1 VDKLG
6 NLLGRVIQRQP
17 GSGQLTEYRLRIA
30 EVIRDYG
37 LNERDEAP
45 ADSRAAHG

>member
-1 VDKLG
+1 MAYGWCV
-6 NLLGRVIQRQP
+6 NPQSAGRN
-17 GSGQLTEYRLRIA
+17 TMFKEYRLRIA

-37 LNERDEAP
+37 LNKREQAP